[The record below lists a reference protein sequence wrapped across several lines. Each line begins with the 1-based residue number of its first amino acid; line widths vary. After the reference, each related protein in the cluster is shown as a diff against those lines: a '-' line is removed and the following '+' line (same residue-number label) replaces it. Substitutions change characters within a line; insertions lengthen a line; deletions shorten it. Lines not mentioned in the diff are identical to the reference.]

1 MSHNSCNECQ
11 FTKETLPFPAESHL
25 DVRPIGIPIFCDVER
40 STTRIHQAGP
50 LIGGGGRGGSKASF
64 RKRREAEAQSQI
76 TPLRTAMAAMLSAM
90 QSTAVHQNAKQN
102 SRASVQNKAK
112 PKPKQS
118 RAGEEDIPI
127 VSRIRSLLLLID
139 QGHKSHTWA
148 GGAQAER
155 SPSVRRWW

>member
-40 STTRIHQAGP
+40 STTRIHQADP